1 MPTPRKSKL
10 VPPSTKPAPP
20 KRSSFL
26 KKSPDFRRQ
35 QLIDATFRSLC
46 LYGETST
53 SVRLIAAQAGLSLG
67 MVRHHFKSKGE
78 LIAATYQFVSD
89 RFNAAADEAI
99 EAAGP
104 DPTERLKAMLLVG
117 LRPPILDRD
126 YVRVRNILWSLSD
139 SEEAMRRVHR
149 QTYGRFQARLEGL
162 FNEIA
167 AARGITVGSAEA
179 RATAILLMVFLKG
192 LWIEWLIAP
201 DNLNPEKLIERF
213 FPLLVHSLF
222 SVNGTEQRSEKHA
235 HAASVQKA
243 HTKKALKIPRTPP

>member
-1 MPTPRKSKL
+1 MPTARKSRF
-10 VPPSTKPAPP
+10 VPPSTKPAVP
-20 KRSSFL
+20 KRWSFL

-35 QLIDATFRSLC
+35 QLIEATFRSLC
-46 LYGETST
+46 LYGETAT

-139 SEEAMRRVHR
+139 SDEAMRRVHR
-149 QTYGRFQARLEGL
+149 QTYGRFQARLECL
-162 FNEIA
+162 FNDVA
-167 AARGITVGSAEA
+167 AARGIAVRPEEA
-179 RATAILLMVFLKG
+179 TATAILLMVFLKG
-192 LWIEWLIAP
+192 VWIEWLIAP
-201 DNLNPEKLIERF
+201 DDLNPQKLIERF
-213 FPLLVHSLF
+213 FPLLMHSLF
-222 SVNGTEQRSEKHA
+222 NASGTEPHMDKHA

-243 HTKKALKIPRTPP
+243 QAKRARKITRAPA